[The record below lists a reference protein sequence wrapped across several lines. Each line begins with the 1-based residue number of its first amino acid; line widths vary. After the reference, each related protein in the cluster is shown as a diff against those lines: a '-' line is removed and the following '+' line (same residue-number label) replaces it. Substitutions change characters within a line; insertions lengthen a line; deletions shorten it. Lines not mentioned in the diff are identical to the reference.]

1 MEHPGFYYRAGP
13 YSVGDI
19 CETIS
24 VTPGD
29 NVDLD
34 LKIEDVKPVDI
45 SGPGHIT
52 FVDNPKY
59 LKHLET
65 TKASVCILSGKHSKR
80 APDNL
85 QCLISPEPYRSFA
98 NVLSLFYPESRYP
111 LTRLENARRDDG
123 FIDPSANLEDGVI
136 VEPGAVVGPECNI
149 GKNTRI
155 CSGAV
160 IGYRVYVGR
169 ESFIGPNVSVL
180 HSILGNRVVLHA
192 GVRIGQDGF
201 GYAMGLAGHT
211 KVPQIGRVIIQ
222 DDVEI
227 GANTTVDRGALL
239 DTIIGEGTKID
250 NIVQIGHNVIMGRHC
265 IIVAG
270 TAISGS
276 ATLGDFVA
284 MGGHVSVNGHI
295 NIGTGAQIAATS
307 AIKDDVPAGGR
318 YGGSPAKPV
327 KEWFR
332 EMTVLKQLAKK
343 QSADKGM
350 SNDDNS

>member
-1 MEHPGFYYRAGP
+1 MEHPGFYDRAGP
-13 YSVGDI
+13 YTVGEI
-19 CETIS
+19 CEAIS
-24 VTPGD
+24 VRPDD

-34 LKIEDVKPVDI
+34 LKIEDVKPVDC

-59 LKHLET
+59 LKYLET
-65 TKASVCILSGKHSKR
+65 TEASVCIISKKYR
-80 APDNL
+80 NRVPDSL
-85 QCLISPEPYRSFA
+85 KCLISLEPYRSFA
-98 NVLSLFYPESRYP
+98 DVLTLFYPEARYP
-111 LTRLENARRDDG
+111 LTRLEHAYHEG
-123 FIDPSANLEDGVI
+123 KFVHPSAKLEEGVI
-136 VEPGAVVGPECNI
+136 IEPGAVIGPECSI
-149 GKNTRI
+149 GRNSRI

-160 IGYRVYVGR
+160 VGYRVYIGR
-169 ESFIGPNVSVL
+169 DSFIGPNTSIL
-180 HSILGNRVVLHA
+180 HGLLGNRVILHA

-201 GYAMGLAGHT
+201 GFAMGLSGHT

-227 GANTTVDRGALL
+227 GANTTIDRGALM
-239 DTIIGEGTKID
+239 DTIVGEGTKID
-250 NIVQIGHNVIMGRHC
+250 NIVQIGHNVVIGRHC

-295 NIGTGAQIAATS
+295 TIGPGAQIAATS
-307 AIKDDVPAGGR
+307 AVKDDVPAGGR

-332 EMTVLKQLAKK
+332 EMTVLKQLAQKK
-343 QSADKGM
+343 SADRGM
-350 SNDDNS
+350 PDDDKN